1 MARSRSPRK
10 DVLLRMARSRSP
22 RKDVWAKSQSTPLLL
37 EALRADWSI
46 EKSSGDFKLVSVGDT
61 ITVCIE
67 VFDEKHFKL
76 SDINCV
82 KNFCGGLTVTDGY
95 LSFWEEFDSQ
105 LGQISLS
112 MWLETKDSRT
122 WSADKIPVGVGVI
135 SASVKGLRERGHAGQ
150 ARQAASVK
158 SLASVCIVAAV

>member
-1 MARSRSPRK
+1 M
-10 DVLLRMARSRSP
+10 
-22 RKDVWAKSQSTPLLL
+22 
-37 EALRADWSI
+37 
-46 EKSSGDFKLVSVGDT
+46 VSVGDT
-61 ITVCIE
+61 ITVGIE
-67 VFDEKHFKL
+67 VFHEKHFKL

-112 MWLETKDSRT
+112 MWLDTKDSRT

-135 SASVKGLRERGHAGQ
+135 SASVKRLRERGHAGQ

-158 SLASVCIVAAV
+158 SPASVCIVAAV